1 MKKFPKNMMALCAQT
16 LKFLVPY
23 TEKFSDPSYKMP
35 DDALDQ
41 LQKMIQAIVKN
52 FLESPANVRQEFRG
66 IADDVESLRRLDDLI
81 QKSRE
86 GFVSAD
92 LKTEILTVRKRLTS
106 IKAILNRELYVAP
119 RAGSGCILPLI
130 ILVVLAI
137 AGWFFRGTIMKFVP
151 FLGKPAEVQTDV
163 DADQDD
169 TDEGDEVEVATETE
183 TVAEPG
189 SAAPSEPEA
198 EPTKPETSAEE
209 TPAVETPD
217 EEVAPEK
224 AQTDKKA
231 DKKPAK
237 AGTYRVWTDIHGKKL
252 RARFIRMDSAGT
264 IILEYKDKIAGVKQ
278 RAFAVGNFCEKDQEF
293 IRKNYL
299 D

>member
-1 MKKFPKNMMALCAQT
+1 MKKFSKNMMALCAQT

-23 TEKFSDPSYKMP
+23 TEKFSDPSYQMP

-41 LQKMIQAIVKN
+41 LQKMVQAIVKN

-92 LKTEILTVRKRLTS
+92 LKAEIMTVRKRLTS
-106 IKAILNRELYVAP
+106 IKVILNRELGMAS
-119 RAGSGCILPLI
+119 RQGSGCILPLI

-151 FLGKPAEVQTDV
+151 FLGKPTEVQTTQDP
-163 DADQDD
+163 DADSGDD
-169 TDEGDEVEVATETE
+169 ADEEGDEAETTKPE
-183 TVAEPG
+183 TVSEPEP
-189 SAAPSEPEA
+189 AAPSEPEA
-198 EPTKPETSAEE
+198 EPTEPE

-217 EEVAPEK
+217 EEDAPEK
-224 AQTDKKA
+224 AQTDNKTE
-231 DKKPAK
+231 KKPAK

-264 IILEYKDKIAGVKQ
+264 IILEYKDKVAGVKQ